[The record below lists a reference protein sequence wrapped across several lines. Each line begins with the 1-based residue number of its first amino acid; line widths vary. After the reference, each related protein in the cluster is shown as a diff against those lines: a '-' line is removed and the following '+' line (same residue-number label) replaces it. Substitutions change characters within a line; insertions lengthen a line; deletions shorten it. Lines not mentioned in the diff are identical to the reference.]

1 MLLINEVNRVYAPSF
16 NELSVAKIW
25 PEIKKCDHIMEYMP
39 DYNEDQQPE
48 RDFLLN
54 IMNTVYPR
62 SVFKIIQAAY
72 SKRKPEED
80 KEGKDLIEI
89 TPQMKQIID
98 NVIQY
103 KSKFIANNKY
113 SDTRPSN
120 CTAQGEI
127 NI

>member
-1 MLLINEVNRVYAPSF
+1 
-16 NELSVAKIW
+16 
-25 PEIKKCDHIMEYMP
+25 MEYMS
-39 DYNEDQQPE
+39 DYNKDQQPE
-48 RDFLLN
+48 RDFLLS

-62 SVFKIIQAAY
+62 SVCKIIQAAY
-72 SKRKPEED
+72 SKRKTEED

-103 KSKFIANNKY
+103 KSKFIINNKY
-113 SDTRPSN
+113 NDTWPSN
-120 CTAQGEI
+120 CTAHGEI